1 MDHLALLEHEVE
13 AMTAAL
19 AAADPSAA
27 VAACPG
33 WTVREL
39 AWHLIGVHRWTLAAL
54 DSTSPPP
61 YDETPGAGD
70 HVEGYAQASRA
81 MLARLGELPADHPC
95 WTFDRAHPTASFW
108 RRRQL
113 HEVAM
118 HRWDVAAHGFGNEL
132 ASDGIE
138 EVLDFFLPRQLKS
151 GRTVLPEGTLR
162 LVGGARTWQI
172 GQGPDV
178 VVEGTP
184 GELLLRLWRRGTP
197 LPGAWG
203 EAALTP

>member
-19 AAADPSAA
+19 AAADHSAA

-39 AWHLIGVHRWTLAAL
+39 AWHLIGVHRWALAAL
-54 DSTSPPP
+54 DSPSPPP
-61 YDETPGAGD
+61 YDETPGSGD
-70 HVEGYAQASRA
+70 LVEGYAEASSA
-81 MLARLGELPADHPC
+81 ILARLGELPADHAC
-95 WTFDRAHPTASFW
+95 WTFDRGNPTAAFW

-118 HRWDVAAHGFGNEL
+118 HRWDVAAYAFADEV
-132 ASDGIE
+132 AADGID
-138 EVLDFFLPRQLKS
+138 EVLEFFLPRQLKS
-151 GRTVLPEGTLR
+151 GRTVLPESTLR
-162 LVGGARTWQI
+162 LVSAERTWQV
-172 GQGPDV
+172 GQGPEA
-178 VVEGTP
+178 VVEGRP